1 MFGIS
6 IPSEYGGAGADFLS
20 LAIACEEVS
29 KASGSLGAQLSFHNA
44 VVCEGIAASSNTP
57 LKESFLPKLASGT
70 MGAFDFSSVT
80 QEKSKQISCK
90 IEGNE
95 LVVTGTSD
103 FVISAVQAGIFVFSG
118 NLSGS
123 KGEKVVFAFSRDD
136 ALRSKEF
143 SIGEPRKLLGMRAA
157 GTSSVSFRGMRIP
170 LQSLLCEVPKT
181 REYLEQ
187 LLARARL
194 ATASQALGIGQ
205 AAVDASVKY
214 AGERVQFNTKIGS
227 FYAIQDM
234 IATDAVAIETA
245 RAQAYLTCSEIRT
258 SKSLQRDSAIAKISA
273 SNAALQAARH
283 AIRVHGGYGFTRDYP
298 VERYARDSRLTQIYV
313 ESNEELKA
321 LIAESYLGQLS

>member
-1 MFGIS
+1 
-6 IPSEYGGAGADFLS
+6 
-20 LAIACEEVS
+20 
-29 KASGSLGAQLSFHNA
+29 
-44 VVCEGIAASSNTP
+44 
-57 LKESFLPKLASGT
+57 
-70 MGAFDFSSVT
+70 
-80 QEKSKQISCK
+80 
-90 IEGNE
+90 
-95 LVVTGTSD
+95 
-103 FVISAVQAGIFVFSG
+103 
-118 NLSGS
+118 
-123 KGEKVVFAFSRDD
+123 
-136 ALRSKEF
+136 
-143 SIGEPRKLLGMRAA
+143 MR
-157 GTSSVSFRGMRIP
+157 VP
-170 LQSLLCEVPKT
+170 LQALLCEVPKT
-181 REYLEQ
+181 RDYLEQ

-214 AGERVQFNTKIGS
+214 ACERVQFNTKIGS

-234 IATDAVAIETA
+234 IASDAVAIETA